1 MKPCARVL
9 VKMKLLYLAEGL
21 GRVGARP
28 LCVGSWRLCGAIA
41 ALCRKRGE
49 KEIAGLV
56 REGLPFQ
63 KVLVGWSITSERY
76 GLRWK

>member
-28 LCVGSWRLCGAIA
+28 RRAAPLRGGAGGSA
-41 ALCRKRGE
+41 AR
-49 KEIAGLV
+49 
-56 REGLPFQ
+56 
-63 KVLVGWSITSERY
+63 
-76 GLRWK
+76 

>member
-28 LCVGSWRLCGAIA
+28 RRA
-41 ALCRKRGE
+41 ASLRGE
-49 KEIAGLV
+49 QEALLRACPANVPEAG
-56 REGLPFQ
+56 E
-63 KVLVGWSITSERY
+63 
-76 GLRWK
+76 LRAKWGSSGDKNVKRIK